1 LEKNLKK
8 VIVGLAVLAVVA
20 ASAHAAEQLKDFAG
34 SKCSKAEFVT
44 IVKVDTKAFA
54 AGPMKGYVNVTVSLP
69 SGETSTAP
77 MPQDLVKKLKAGD
90 KACKATF
97 VDQG

>member
-1 LEKNLKK
+1 MKK
-8 VIVGLAVLAVVA
+8 VFVGLMLSAVA
-20 ASAHAAEQLKDFAG
+20 AGTAQAAEHLKDFAG
-34 SKCSKAEFVT
+34 SKCAKAEFVT

-90 KACKATF
+90 KACNATF

>member
-1 LEKNLKK
+1 MRN
-8 VIVGLAVLAVVA
+8 IIIGMAVFASSF
-20 ASAHAAEQLKDFAG
+20 ASAHAADPFKDFAG

-44 IVKVDTKAFA
+44 IVQVDTVPFA

-77 MPQDLVKKLKAGD
+77 MPASLVKKLKAGE

-97 VDQG
+97 VDPS

>member
-1 LEKNLKK
+1 MKK
-8 VIVGLAVLAVVA
+8 ICIGFAALAIVAG
-20 ASAHAAEQLKDFAG
+20 SAQATEQLKDFAG

-44 IVKVDTKAFA
+44 IVKVDAKAFA

-97 VDQG
+97 VDLS